1 MSADELRYIEE
12 KFSGLISLMNAR
24 FENVD
29 DKLDEINKHVQVTN
43 GRVTELEKKEREYAH
58 IVDTRHINCPNL
70 SLMKVCSNK
79 IDSIETRMQDLNFF
93 LRHPKLFIAGMTVI
107 ILLTLA
113 TFLNDNPLK
122 VFQKELPKT
131 EINVKE

>member
-12 KFSGLISLMNAR
+12 KFNGLISLMNAR

-29 DKLDEINKHVQVTN
+29 DKLDEINNHVQVTN

-58 IVDTRHINCPNL
+58 IIDTRHINCPNL
-70 SLMKVCSNK
+70 GLMNSYQDKINK
-79 IDSIETRMQDLNFF
+79 MEEKFQDLNFF
-93 LRHPKLFIAGMTVI
+93 LRHPKIFIAGMTIVI
-107 ILLTLA
+107 VLTLA

-122 VFQKELPKT
+122 VFQKEPPKT
-131 EINVKE
+131 EQVPK